1 MALNIFS
8 IGSTSLVSSAKSSK
22 TIYKKEIFA
31 DCKSDKDKKHLRLK
45 LRRHLQKFIA
55 SYVTYKQQKNNEK
68 LEQLRKDWSLYA
80 KNVYENTEIII
91 DGNASDDLQK
101 DCKMFLEWVG
111 TKKQNP
117 ITK

>member
-1 MALNIFS
+1 MANSIFS
-8 IGSTSLVSSAKSSK
+8 IGANSLVSGAKSSK

-31 DCKSDKDKKHLRLK
+31 ECKTDKEKKHLRLK

-55 SYVTYKQQKNNEK
+55 SYVTYKQTKANDK
-68 LEQLRKDWSLYA
+68 LDQLKKDWLLYA

-101 DCKMFLEWVG
+101 DCKIFLEWIG
-111 TKKQNP
+111 TTKK
-117 ITK
+117 

>member
-1 MALNIFS
+1 MTTNIFS
-8 IGSTSLVSSAKSSK
+8 IGSSSLVSGTKSSK

-45 LRRHLQKFIA
+45 LRRHLQKFIT

-68 LEQLRKDWSLYA
+68 LEQLKKDWLLYA

-111 TKKQNP
+111 IKKQPNT
-117 ITK
+117 TK

>member
-1 MALNIFS
+1 MTTKNIFE
-8 IGSTSLVSSAKSSK
+8 IGASSLVSGTKSSK

-31 DCKSDKDKKHLRLK
+31 DCKTDKEKKHLRLK

-55 SYVTYKQQKNNEK
+55 SYVTYRQQKANDK
-68 LEQLRKDWSLYA
+68 LEQLKKDWLLYA

-101 DCKMFLEWVG
+101 DCKIFLDWIG
-111 TKKQNP
+111 TKAQK
-117 ITK
+117 